1 MDGIQRLPAG
11 GKITLTGGID
21 ALVEKNPRDGVW
33 LLARIPA
40 ATAPSSARL
49 AVAFADSPHGTV
61 SFTEPGS
68 PDLLL
73 YVHADDIA

>member
-1 MDGIQRLPAG
+1 MDGIERLRAG
-11 GKITLTGGID
+11 SRITLTGGID

-33 LLARIPA
+33 LLARVPDVNSL
-40 ATAPSSARL
+40 SSARL

-61 SFTEPGS
+61 SFTEMGS

-73 YVHADDIA
+73 YVHADDIT